1 MAIQM
6 MRNHHATPSTPV
18 STREPFLDAAH
29 IGTPPDAG
37 IRLLAAKR
45 GLARYRY
52 A

>member
-1 MAIQM
+1 MAIQT
-6 MRNHHATPSTPV
+6 MRNHHATQSAPV
-18 STREPFLDAAH
+18 SIRETFLDAAH

-45 GLARYRY
+45 ELARYRW